1 MSQLIINNK
10 LINAPIP
17 TILETI
23 RKETGYRYFRDVRP
37 RGNDNYSCTC
47 PFHKDGQEMN
57 PSCQVFC
64 DEDNPKVEY
73 GYFHCF
79 TCSENAHLYQV
90 VAHCFEEDEEFG
102 KEWLVERFGD
112 TFVTYEK
119 VLTDIVLDTPKENF
133 LDESI
138 LDEYCYYHPY
148 MWKRK
153 LSKEIVDLF
162 KVGYNPKSQ
171 SLTFPIWDD
180 KGRLKLITERSV
192 NTKYF
197 YIQEGIEKPVYLL
210 HYIKQQGI
218 TDVWVCE
225 SQINTLYCWSLGI
238 PAIGLIGTGT
248 PKQMELLNKSGIR
261 RFVLAFDGDTAGDKA
276 IERFK
281 KKVRSDVIVEVAK
294 IPRGKDINDLTEEE
308 IKNLQII

>member
-1 MSQLIINNK
+1 MSQLVINNK
-10 LINAPIP
+10 LISAPIP
-17 TILETI
+17 TILQTI
-23 RKETGYRYFRDVRP
+23 RQETGFRYFRDVRP

-47 PFHKDGQEMN
+47 PYHKDGQENN

-64 DEDNPKVEY
+64 DETNPKVEY

-79 TCSENAHLYQV
+79 TCGANEPLYKV
-90 VAHCFEEDEEFG
+90 VAHCFDENDEFG
-102 KEWLVERFGD
+102 KDWLVERFGD
-112 TFVTYEK
+112 IFVRYEE
-119 VLTDIVLDTPKENF
+119 VLTDIVLDTPKETF
-133 LDESI
+133 LDESV

-153 LSKEIVDLF
+153 LSKEVVDLF

-171 SLTFPIWDD
+171 SLTFPIWDER
-180 KGRLKLITERSV
+180 GRLKLITERSV

-210 HYIKQQGI
+210 NYIKQQGI

-238 PAIGLIGTGT
+238 PAVGLIGTGT
-248 PKQMELLNKSGIR
+248 PKQIEALNKSGIR
-261 RFVLAFDGDTAGDKA
+261 RFVLAFDGDTGGDKG
-276 IERFK
+276 IQRFK
-281 KKVRSDVIVEVAK
+281 KYIRSDVIVEVAK
-294 IPRGKDINDLTEEE
+294 VPRGKDLNDLSEEE
-308 IKNLQII
+308 IKNLEIT